1 MSINHYIDPDIEPKL
16 DLYAKSITLEKGRV
30 DAFKQYVTNLV
41 EVTSPQY
48 YENINLNNTIVEVTP
63 IKDNYAF
70 DGDFNRNHITM
81 KIAGTLDVVN
91 LPIGINSQIVVDW
104 TNFNNSETD
113 TNFDF
118 VSFRYGDCS
127 IQTRQGTLMSG
138 DVFTQHIPLFDVSTS
153 SLTDCTFNFSP
164 IKTGADVGT
173 YSCLPNNPF
182 EITIEFN
189 SLFEKFGP

>member
-16 DLYAKSITLEKGRV
+16 DLYAKSITLENGRI

-48 YENINLNNTIVEVTP
+48 YQNINLNKTIVEVTP
-63 IKDNYAF
+63 IKDNYDF
-70 DGDFNRNHITM
+70 DGFNKNHITM
-81 KIAGTLDVVN
+81 KVAGTLDVVN

-113 TNFDF
+113 ANFDIAA
-118 VSFRYGDCS
+118 FRYGDCS
-127 IQTRQGTLMSG
+127 IQVRQGTIMG
-138 DVFTQHIPLFDVSTS
+138 GNVYTQHIPLREVNTS
-153 SLTDCTFNFSP
+153 LFTDCTFELYP
-164 IKTGADVGT
+164 ITTGADSGT

-182 EITIEFN
+182 EITIEFT
-189 SLFEKFGP
+189 SLFKQPV